1 MTFHRWKSQ
10 LRTNAPTSTSTN
22 GTGDS
27 DCQGN
32 QSLPFR
38 FPFLSR
44 ARACHALNKALVLSK
59 LLSYQSSYSIKA
71 MEENNIQNEKL
82 VLVNLF
88 GYDEVMSEREYLSL
102 LADRDLLDL

>member
-1 MTFHRWKSQ
+1 
-10 LRTNAPTSTSTN
+10 
-22 GTGDS
+22 
-27 DCQGN
+27 
-32 QSLPFR
+32 
-38 FPFLSR
+38 
-44 ARACHALNKALVLSK
+44 
-59 LLSYQSSYSIKA
+59 